1 MQMDPFRPYVAAQC
15 HFKLATAPWE
25 QAGCAALRKAV
36 FCEEQ
41 GVFEGHDRDEIDQRA
56 IAIAAI
62 SEVFGER
69 DAVVGTVRID
79 ERDPG
84 VWFGSRLA
92 VEKAYRR
99 SSFLGP
105 ELIRLAVG
113 SARAR
118 GAEAFFAHVQ
128 SQNVPLF
135 LRLHWHTNSEMQL
148 HGRLHHFMRADF
160 AHYTAIHDGFIGF
173 AARNRSAA

>member
-1 MQMDPFRPYVAAQC
+1 MQTDPFRPYVAAHC

-25 QAGCAALRKAV
+25 HAGCAALRQAV

-41 GVFEGHDRDEIDQRA
+41 RIFDGDDRDEIDRTA

-62 SEVFGER
+62 SQVFGEM

-79 ERDPG
+79 ERDAG
-84 VWFGSRLA
+84 IWFGSRLA
-92 VEKAYRR
+92 VMSPYRR

-113 SARAR
+113 TARSR

-128 SQNVPLF
+128 SQNAPLF
-135 LRLHWHTNSEMQL
+135 QRLRWHTLSEVLL
-148 HGRLHHFMRADF
+148 HGRPHHFMRADF
-160 AHYTAIHDGFIGF
+160 AHYPAIPDGATGF
-173 AARNRSAA
+173 VARNRSAA